1 MNSDMIVITINGT
14 DYYVPV
20 DYAEY
25 IVQVGDTLTLTKS
38 GSCTLYSRLGTYNGG
53 NVAYYPQITL
63 QFGRTGRY
71 VTSNGTY
78 GTNTSE
84 LVVSDMSYKY
94 DVPLLQK
101 NWFIS
106 VALICVL
113 GVMLWRSLSR

>member
-1 MNSDMIVITINGT
+1 MNSDMVIVTINGT

-25 IVQVGDTLTLTKS
+25 IVQVGDTLTLSKS
-38 GSCTLYSRLGTYNGG
+38 GSCTLYSKLGAYNNG
-53 NVAYYPQITL
+53 NVAYYPQINL

-71 VTSNGTY
+71 ITSNGTY

-106 VALICVL
+106 VTLICVL